1 GAATVVFLRDSGEQ
15 NVTGPLDGYTII
27 DKSAVVSG
35 PMCAQV
41 LGDQG
46 AGRLNLYLNNKRLAV
61 TGCREGEDMVWR
73 WRPCINRLR
82 RLTEEPA

>member
-1 GAATVVFLRDSGEQ
+1 
-15 NVTGPLDGYTII
+15 
-27 DKSAVVSG
+27 
-35 PMCAQV
+35 MCAQV